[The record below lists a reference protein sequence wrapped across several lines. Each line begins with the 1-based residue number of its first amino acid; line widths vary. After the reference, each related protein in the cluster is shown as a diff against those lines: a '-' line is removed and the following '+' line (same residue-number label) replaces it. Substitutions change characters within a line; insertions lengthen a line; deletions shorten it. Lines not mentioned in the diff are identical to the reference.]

1 MQSFLQYRRFGKLL
15 EAQIERNREKTAE
28 LRRQRRQAD
37 APTADDSSEES
48 TLDGQSMEE
57 KEEQQPDG
65 DYHVSPSRIASQP
78 LEQMPSRQSLP
89 EVETAGDLERA
100 DFDAPPDLEA
110 VATQDTM
117 GTTLGISLTGVEVRS
132 RTTKEGGPAM
142 GKVFVVS
149 YEGDKDPMNP
159 RNWPFAKRLA
169 CTLVISLIGGVVG
182 FASSIDSAALPQ
194 GMEAFGVSDVA
205 EFLATGIFL
214 IGFGTGALISGPF
227 SETLGR
233 NPVYI
238 GTLAIYMLFIMGAGL
253 APNLGTQL
261 VCRFFAG
268 LFGSTPLVCA
278 GGSLSDL
285 WTPIERVYAFPIF
298 ACSAFVGPPE
308 TYHPVLLKWKA
319 QHLRRLTGDKRY
331 RAAIEVRQTTFLY
344 RLGHALYR
352 PFLLLFREPII
363 ILVALYLTVIYI
375 ILSTFLTG
383 YTFIFT
389 DTYHFSQGLTGVCFV
404 GISIGVFLAGLLIPL
419 AMKLL
424 KRDLARALERGQT
437 RPPPETRLY
446 FAIYQ
451 YVIDSYEEYAASALA
466 SVTLI
471 RYVAAGAMIEV
482 SLPFYKNLGVAW
494 TLTILGALS
503 ALLVPVPYVFFKFGP
518 AIRKRSHYASL

>member
-1 MQSFLQYRRFGKLL
+1 M
-15 EAQIERNREKTAE
+15 
-28 LRRQRRQAD
+28 
-37 APTADDSSEES
+37 
-48 TLDGQSMEE
+48 
-57 KEEQQPDG
+57 
-65 DYHVSPSRIASQP
+65 
-78 LEQMPSRQSLP
+78 
-89 EVETAGDLERA
+89 
-100 DFDAPPDLEA
+100 
-110 VATQDTM
+110 
-117 GTTLGISLTGVEVRS
+117 
-132 RTTKEGGPAM
+132 
-142 GKVFVVS
+142 
-149 YEGDKDPMNP
+149 
-159 RNWPFAKRLA
+159 
-169 CTLVISLIGGVVG
+169 
-182 FASSIDSAALPQ
+182 
-194 GMEAFGVSDVA
+194 
-205 EFLATGIFL
+205 

-285 WTPIERVYAFPIF
+285 WTPMERVYAFPIF
-298 ACSAFVGPPE
+298 ACSAFVGPVCGPVPGGWIGQSPLISWRWVEWITLIFSGLVLAIVFFFQPE
-308 TYHPVLLKWKA
+308 TYQPVLLKWKA

-352 PFLLLFREPII
+352 PFLLLFHEPII

-375 ILSTFLTG
+375 ILFTFLTG

-404 GISIGVFLAGLLIPL
+404 GISIGIFLAGLLIPL

-424 KRDLARALERGQT
+424 KRDLARALERGQN

-446 FAIYQ
+446 FAMFGAPAIPASLFWMGWTTRPSISPWSPLVSSLLFGYGIVCVFISSYQ

-466 SVTLI
+466 SVTLV
-471 RYVAAGAMIEV
+471 RYVTAGAMIEV

-518 AIRKRSHYASL
+518 AIRKRSHYASF